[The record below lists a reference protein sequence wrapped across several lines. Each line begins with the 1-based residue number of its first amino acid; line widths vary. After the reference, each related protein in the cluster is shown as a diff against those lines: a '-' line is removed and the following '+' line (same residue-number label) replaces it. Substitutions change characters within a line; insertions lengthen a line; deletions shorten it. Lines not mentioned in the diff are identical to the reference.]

1 MVHSIIH
8 LKQSVM
14 SFTAATHLANQPR
27 ELQHLLS
34 FYEQEIQFLE
44 KLLSEVVNKN
54 TSREAMS
61 EAEHFQNQFLIQ
73 KRNIDE
79 LRNRI
84 LQNHHLAADEAKIH
98 AGRVDT
104 RLVSDNI
111 NIGEEVHQLEKIIAD
126 LRAAYKK
133 YLLNWM

>member
-1 MVHSIIH
+1 
-8 LKQSVM
+8 M
-14 SFTAATHLANQPR
+14 SFIAATHLTNQPR

-104 RLVSDNI
+104 RLVSDNK

>member
-1 MVHSIIH
+1 
-8 LKQSVM
+8 M
-14 SFTAATHLANQPR
+14 SYTAATHLTNKPR
-27 ELQHLLS
+27 ELQHLLD
-34 FYEQEIQFLE
+34 FYFQEIQFLE

-54 TSREAMS
+54 TSQEALS

-73 KRNIDE
+73 RKNIDE

-84 LQNHHLAADEAKIH
+84 LQNHHLATDEAKIH

-104 RLVSDNI
+104 RLVSDNE
-111 NIGEEVHQLEKIIAD
+111 NIGEEVHQLEKVIAD

>member
-1 MVHSIIH
+1 
-8 LKQSVM
+8 M

-104 RLVSDNI
+104 RLVSDNK

-126 LRAAYKK
+126 LRTAYKK

>member
-1 MVHSIIH
+1 
-8 LKQSVM
+8 M
-14 SFTAATHLANQPR
+14 SYTAATYLPNHSG

-34 FYEQEIQFLE
+34 FYEQELLFLE

-54 TSREAMS
+54 TAHEAMA
-61 EAEHFQNQFLIQ
+61 EAEHFQNQFFIQ
-73 KRNIDE
+73 KKNIDE

-84 LQNHHLAADEAKIH
+84 TQNHHLAAEEAKIH

-104 RLVSDNI
+104 RIADDNQQ
-111 NIGEEVHQLEKIIAD
+111 IGDEVHQLEKIIAD

-133 YLLNWM
+133 YLLKWM

>member
-1 MVHSIIH
+1 
-8 LKQSVM
+8 M
-14 SFTAATHLANQPR
+14 SFIAATHLTNQPR
-27 ELQHLLS
+27 ELRHLLS
-34 FYEQEIQFLE
+34 FYEQEIRFLE

-104 RLVSDNI
+104 RLVSDNK

-126 LRAAYKK
+126 LRAA
-133 YLLNWM
+133 

>member
-1 MVHSIIH
+1 
-8 LKQSVM
+8 M
-14 SFTAATHLANQPR
+14 SYTAASHLTNKPR
-27 ELQHLLS
+27 ELQHLLD
-34 FYEQEIQFLE
+34 FYLQEIQFLE

-54 TSREAMS
+54 TSHEALS

-73 KRNIDE
+73 RKNIHE
-79 LRNRI
+79 LQSRI
-84 LQNHHLAADEAKIH
+84 VQNHHLATEEAKIH

-104 RLVSDNI
+104 RLVADNE
-111 NIGEEVHQLEKIIAD
+111 NIGEEVHQLERIIAD

>member
-1 MVHSIIH
+1 
-8 LKQSVM
+8 M
-14 SFTAATHLANQPR
+14 SYTAATHLTNKPR
-27 ELQHLLS
+27 ELQHLLD
-34 FYEQEIQFLE
+34 FYFQEIQFLE

-54 TSREAMS
+54 TSQEALS

-73 KRNIDE
+73 RKNIYE

-84 LQNHHLAADEAKIH
+84 LQNHHLATDEAKIH

-104 RLVSDNI
+104 RLVADNE
-111 NIGEEVHQLEKIIAD
+111 NIGEEVHQLEKVIAD

>member
-1 MVHSIIH
+1 
-8 LKQSVM
+8 M

-84 LQNHHLAADEAKIH
+84 LQNHHLASDEAKIH

-104 RLVSDNI
+104 RLVSDNK

>member
-1 MVHSIIH
+1 
-8 LKQSVM
+8 M
-14 SFTAATHLANQPR
+14 SYTAASHLPNNPG

-34 FYEQEIQFLE
+34 FYEQEIRFLE

-54 TSREAMS
+54 TSHEALA

-73 KRNIDE
+73 KKNISE

-84 LQNHHLAADEAKIH
+84 TQNHHLAAEEAKIH

-104 RLVSDNI
+104 RIADDNQQ
-111 NIGEEVHQLEKIIAD
+111 IGEEVHQIEKIIAE
-126 LRAAYKK
+126 LRTAYKK
-133 YLLNWM
+133 YLLKWM

>member
-1 MVHSIIH
+1 
-8 LKQSVM
+8 M

-84 LQNHHLAADEAKIH
+84 LQNHHLASDEAKIH

>member
-1 MVHSIIH
+1 MSYIAAFH
-8 LKQSVM
+8 LTNK
-14 SFTAATHLANQPR
+14 PR
-27 ELQHLLS
+27 ELQHLLD
-34 FYEQEIQFLE
+34 FYLQEIQFLE
-44 KLLSEVVNKN
+44 TLLSEVVNKN
-54 TSREAMS
+54 TSHEALS

-73 KRNIDE
+73 RNNIDE

-84 LQNHHLAADEAKIH
+84 IQNHHLATDEAKIH
-98 AGRVDT
+98 AGRVDI
-104 RLVSDNI
+104 RLVADNE